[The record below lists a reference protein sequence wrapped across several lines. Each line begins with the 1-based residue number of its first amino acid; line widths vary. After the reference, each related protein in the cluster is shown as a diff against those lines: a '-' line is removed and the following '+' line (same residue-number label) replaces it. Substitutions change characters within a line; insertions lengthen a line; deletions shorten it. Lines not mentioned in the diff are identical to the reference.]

1 MPEPSIMLER
11 ICQPQKRKET
21 HLIGGS
27 PGEAA
32 AVLAIKTRTHQFFEV
47 ADTGSSP
54 ICEAVP
60 AFTVE
65 VKSKERMTLRVPC
78 YLLRCSTSQWVRY
91 PASHSRLTGVC
102 GR

>member
-21 HLIGGS
+21 HLTGGS

-32 AVLAIKTRTHQFFEV
+32 AVLAIKTRTHQFLEWLIRDLRRSV
-47 ADTGSSP
+47 
-54 ICEAVP
+54 EAVP

-65 VKSKERMTLRVPC
+65 VKARSV
-78 YLLRCSTSQWVRY
+78 
-91 PASHSRLTGVC
+91 
-102 GR
+102 